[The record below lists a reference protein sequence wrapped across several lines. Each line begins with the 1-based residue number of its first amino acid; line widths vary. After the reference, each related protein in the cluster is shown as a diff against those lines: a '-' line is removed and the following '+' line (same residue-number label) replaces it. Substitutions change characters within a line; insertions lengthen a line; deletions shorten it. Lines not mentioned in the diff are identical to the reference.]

1 VIGKSLGDY
10 MIFYFSG
17 TGNSKHV
24 AEYIKKKTGEELVS
38 IADCNNA
45 RHYTFKLK
53 KGERLGFVFPV
64 YYWGLPSVVEEFVK
78 YLRIEPN
85 GRHYTYSVLTC
96 GATTGGADV
105 ALSKLLKKK
114 NIFMN
119 ASFALRMVDN
129 YTVVFNVNDKGK
141 NREINAAAEEELIK
155 ATQYIE
161 AKASG
166 NFNKLRGFW
175 PAYPITHAAY
185 NATRF
190 TFPLRV
196 SKDDCISC
204 GKCAKEC
211 PTKTIIMECGKP
223 VWINSRC
230 SICLSCVHNCPA
242 NAISYGPT
250 SKKNGQY
257 IYEEM

>member
-1 VIGKSLGDY
+1 

-119 ASFALRMVDN
+119 ASFALKMVDN
-129 YTVVFNVNDKGK
+129 YTPVSTVNDKAK
-141 NREINAAAEEELIK
+141 NREINSAAEEELIK
-155 ATQYIE
+155 AVNNIE
-161 AKASG
+161 CKASG
-166 NFNKLRGFW
+166 NYNKLRGFW
-175 PAYPITHAAY
+175 PAYPVTHAAY

-196 SKDDCISC
+196 NKDDCISC